1 MSDCC
6 LFTPSMVNLILCL
19 PCRGGGQVGEALDAS
34 PTRVCQAAEEIGR
47 DREEMHSFSCTSKE
61 RKQQ

>member
-1 MSDCC
+1 MSACC
-6 LFTPSMVNLILCL
+6 LFTPSVVNLTLCL

-34 PTRVCQAAEEIGR
+34 PTRVRQAAEEIGR
-47 DREEMHSFSCTSKE
+47 DREEMHSSSCASKE